1 VYHPINILLGNDE
14 EALLF
19 GSMIKHS
26 CLLLFT
32 LATAFA
38 ATVPTTDAT
47 DSSRQWTCQADIDI
61 GGRSGSTHS
70 SGLSL
75 GFNFQGKTKADEIL
89 GNILYAR
96 ESSGGDVSADDLGLK
111 LAYETSVVN
120 GHFWYARTHTGY
132 EKAKGIDFFSVNS
145 LGIGYRLITLEK
157 GHLDGLVGFAH
168 RIENYSAPGQAS
180 LSAPSIDFGIIFS
193 NDVKWAVIDTSL
205 TLVPTIKDLSDYIVK
220 HETTFNVLKIGGPV
234 SLKIGM
240 SNEYRSIA
248 QPTMQKLDTTYF
260 VRLSYEW
267 K

>member
-1 VYHPINILLGNDE
+1 
-14 EALLF
+14 
-19 GSMIKHS
+19 MIKHS
-26 CLLLFT
+26 YLLLFT
-32 LATAFA
+32 LTTAFA

-47 DSSRQWTCQADIDI
+47 DSSRQWICQADIDI
-61 GGRSGSTHS
+61 SGRAGTTHS

-145 LGIGYRLITLEK
+145 LGIGYRLVTLEK

-168 RIENYSAPGQAS
+168 RIENYSASGQAS
-180 LSAPSIDFGIIFS
+180 LSAPSVDFGIIFT
-193 NDVKWAVIDTSL
+193 NDVKWAVIDTTL

-220 HETTFNVLKIGGPV
+220 HETTFNVLKNGGPV

-248 QPTMQKLDTTYF
+248 QPGKQNLDTTYF

>member
-1 VYHPINILLGNDE
+1 
-14 EALLF
+14 
-19 GSMIKHS
+19 MIKYS

-32 LATAFA
+32 LTTAFA

-47 DSSRQWTCQADIDI
+47 DSSRQWICQADIDI
-61 GGRSGSTHS
+61 SGRSGSTRN

-75 GFNFQGKTKADEIL
+75 GFNFEGKTKADEIL
-89 GNILYAR
+89 GNIFYAR
-96 ESSGGDVSADDLGLK
+96 ESSGEDVSADDLGLK
-111 LAYETSVVN
+111 LAYETCVVD

-145 LGIGYRLITLEK
+145 LGMGYRLITLEK

-168 RIENYSAPGQAS
+168 RIENYSTSGQAR

-193 NDVKWAVIDTSL
+193 NDVKWAIINTSVSV
-205 TLVPTIKDLSDYIVK
+205 VPTIKDLSDYIVK
-220 HETTFNVLKIGGPV
+220 HETTFNVLKNGGPV

-240 SNEYRSIA
+240 SNEYRSIP
-248 QPTMQKLDTTYF
+248 QPTKQNLDTTYF

>member
-1 VYHPINILLGNDE
+1 
-14 EALLF
+14 
-19 GSMIKHS
+19 MIRYYA
-26 CLLLFT
+26 LLLFALT
-32 LATAFA
+32 TAFA

-47 DSSRQWTCQADIDI
+47 DSSRQWACQADIDI
-61 GGRSGSTHS
+61 SGRSGSTHN

-111 LAYETSVVN
+111 LAYETAVVN

-145 LGIGYRLITLEK
+145 LGLGYRFIALEK

-168 RIENYSAPGQAS
+168 RIENYSAAGQAS
-180 LSAPSIDFGIIFS
+180 LSAPSIDLGLLFS
-193 NDVKWAVIDTSL
+193 NDLKWAVIDTSL
-205 TLVPTIKDLSDYIVK
+205 TLVPTFKDLSDYIVK
-220 HETTFNVLKIGGPV
+220 HETTFNVLRNGGPV
-234 SLKIGM
+234 SLKIGL
-240 SNEYRSIA
+240 SNEYRSIP
-248 QPTMQKLDTTYF
+248 QPGKQKLDTTYF

>member
-1 VYHPINILLGNDE
+1 
-14 EALLF
+14 
-19 GSMIKHS
+19 MIKYS

-32 LATAFA
+32 LTTAFA

-47 DSSRQWTCQADIDI
+47 ESSRQWICQADIDI
-61 GGRSGSTHS
+61 SGRSGSTRN

-75 GFNFQGKTKADEIL
+75 GFNFEGKTKADEIL
-89 GNILYAR
+89 GNIFYAR
-96 ESSGGDVSADDLGLK
+96 ESSGEDVSADDLGLK
-111 LAYETSVVN
+111 LAYETCVVD

-145 LGIGYRLITLEK
+145 LGMGYRLITLEK

-168 RIENYSAPGQAS
+168 RIENYSTSGQAR

-193 NDVKWAVIDTSL
+193 NDVKWAIINTSV
-205 TLVPTIKDLSDYIVK
+205 TVVPTIKDLSDYIVK
-220 HETTFNVLKIGGPV
+220 HETTFNVLKNGGPV

-240 SNEYRSIA
+240 SNEYRSIP
-248 QPTMQKLDTTYF
+248 QPTKQNLDTTYF

>member
-1 VYHPINILLGNDE
+1 
-14 EALLF
+14 
-19 GSMIKHS
+19 MIKYS

-32 LATAFA
+32 LTTAFA

-47 DSSRQWTCQADIDI
+47 DSSRQWICQADIDI
-61 GGRSGSTHS
+61 SGRSGSTRN

-75 GFNFQGKTKADEIL
+75 GFNFEGKTKADEIL
-89 GNILYAR
+89 GNIFYAR
-96 ESSGGDVSADDLGLK
+96 ESSGEDVSADDLGLK
-111 LAYETSVVN
+111 LAYETCVVD

-145 LGIGYRLITLEK
+145 LGMGYRLITLEK

-168 RIENYSAPGQAS
+168 RIENYSTSGQAR

-193 NDVKWAVIDTSL
+193 NDVKWAIINTSV
-205 TLVPTIKDLSDYIVK
+205 TVVPTIKDLSDYIVK
-220 HETTFNVLKIGGPV
+220 HETTFNVLKNGGPV

-240 SNEYRSIA
+240 SNEYRSIP
-248 QPTMQKLDTTYF
+248 QPTKQNLDTTYF